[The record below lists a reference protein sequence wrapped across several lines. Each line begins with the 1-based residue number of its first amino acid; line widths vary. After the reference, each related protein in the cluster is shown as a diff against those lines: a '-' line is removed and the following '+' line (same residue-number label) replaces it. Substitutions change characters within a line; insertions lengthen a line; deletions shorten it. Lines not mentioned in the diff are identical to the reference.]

1 MFRTLIRK
9 HKFIKL
15 KRWLHDSKLPGIIP
29 SKAKKEKYTGTESPR
44 KYDYNSYEAAYKA
57 TNGNGKSIYDCEN
70 ESWTILVKESHEKE
84 SN

>member
-29 SKAKKEKYTGTESPR
+29 SKAKKEKYTGTESPICHL
-44 KYDYNSYEAAYKA
+44 DEV
-57 TNGNGKSIYDCEN
+57 
-70 ESWTILVKESHEKE
+70 L
-84 SN
+84 